1 MTNYTIL
8 PMNVVLETDLVGGR
22 LGEPWVS
29 SKYCKAGDVCG
40 KLNSV
45 VFENIALIFICHV
58 FVKMLAINRCL
69 LRYITQSLSLRL
81 SESVP
86 VPDDTSSS

>member
-8 PMNVVLETDLVGGR
+8 PMIVVLETDLVGGR
-22 LGEPWVS
+22 LGKPWVS

-45 VFENIALIFICHV
+45 VFENIAFYLSRFCEKV
-58 FVKMLAINRCL
+58 GYQCVCYAIL
-69 LRYITQSLSLRL
+69 LKA
-81 SESVP
+81 
-86 VPDDTSSS
+86 